1 MRRRKK
7 GALGSEFL
15 SGASQTNNDCVD
27 IFERACPEYMAMG
40 MPLQEYWDGDCELV
54 RYYRRAFEIRQKQK
68 NHELWLQGLYVHEA
82 VAIAIGN
89 AFRKNGGRVLK
100 YSAQPYAV
108 TRIEQREEQQKEV
121 TVKPKK
127 MRARFENI
135 VAAINAK
142 FKSKEASGNG
152 NG

>member
-1 MRRRKK
+1 
-7 GALGSEFL
+7 
-15 SGASQTNNDCVD
+15 
-27 IFERACPEYMAMG
+27 MAMG
-40 MPLQEYWDGDCELV
+40 MPIHEYWDGDCELV
-54 RYYRRAFEIRQKQK
+54 RYYRRAFEIRQKQR

-89 AFRKNGGRVLK
+89 AFRKKGGRVMK

-108 TRIEQREEQQKEV
+108 TRMEQREEQQKEV

-127 MRARFENI
+127 MRAQFENI

-142 FKSKEASGNG
+142 FKSKEAGKNG